1 MIKNFR
7 PRVMAKAR
15 PAALPVP
22 HDRKVAA
29 FTKPEVLTRWAKSG
43 AELRAAQPAA
53 ASVIEMYDVIGE
65 DFWSGG
71 GVTLKKVEAQLK
83 ALRGQPVEVR
93 INSGGGDMFEG
104 FAIYNVLRE
113 HDAEVTVK
121 VIGLAASAASIIA
134 MAGDKVEIGAV
145 SFLMIHNCWVG
156 VVGNQFDLRE
166 VADWMAEFDLA
177 MGAVYAER
185 SGQTPDQIAE
195 WLRAETW
202 MSGATAIERGF
213 ADALLPSDTLVED
226 EPAAQ
231 AARDGAKIAAMEH
244 ALMAGGMTRAAA
256 RAHIK
261 AVKGTPDAAQDVKP
275 DADANADWAVEAA
288 KLLQTLKG

>member
-1 MIKNFR
+1 MLKR
-7 PRVMAKAR
+7 PNLRLMAQAR
-15 PAALPVP
+15 PGALPLP

-29 FTKPEVLTRWAKSG
+29 FTKPAVLDRWADGLAS
-43 AELRAAQPAA
+43 LRAADAGTG
-53 ASVIEMYDVIGE
+53 VIEMYDMIGE
-65 DFWSGG
+65 DWWTGG

-134 MAGDKVEIGAV
+134 MAGDRVEIGAV
-145 SFLMIHNCWVG
+145 SFLMIHNCAVG
-156 VVGNQFDLRE
+156 VIGNQYDLRD
-166 VADWMAEFDLA
+166 VADWMAEFDVA
-177 MGAVYAER
+177 MGAVLAQR
-185 SGQTPDQIAE
+185 SGQPPEQVAD

-202 MSGATAIERGF
+202 MSGQTAIDRGF
-213 ADALLPSDTLVED
+213 ADALLPSDQLVED
-226 EPAAQ
+226 SPAA
-231 AARDGAKIAAMEH
+231 ANARDGAKIAAMEH

-256 RAHIK
+256 RVHIA
-261 AVKGTPDAAQDVKP
+261 AVKGKPDAARDVMP
-275 DADANADWAVEAA
+275 DADATIDWAASAA
-288 KLLQTLKG
+288 SFLVALKG